1 MKARSLPLLAASLVV
16 VFLGFSAWYYQ
27 NHTLQD
33 TDTAF
38 FLQRFSDRLAI
49 MCAWVAA
56 WSWIGFVARGD
67 AKVSQHISVTALAGL
82 IDVCL
87 LNMAMSWLFFAMGWP
102 WPNSF
107 HELTRYVL
115 VVAIALGQL
124 RMAWGTLTNRLVLF
138 WAMAGCAT
146 LTYVCAI
153 NWAEQNGTE
162 SLKTLPYQV
171 NIYPA
176 NWTAPA
182 EPSLDRGLDQLWE
195 KAGWHNSMQKAPT
208 SNSPER

>member
-1 MKARSLPLLAASLVV
+1 MKARSLPILAASLVV
-16 VFLGFSAWYYQ
+16 LFLGFTAWYYQ

-38 FLQRFSDRLAI
+38 FVQRFSDRLAI

-67 AKVSQHISVTALAGL
+67 AKVSQHMAVTALAGL
-82 IDVCL
+82 IDLCL
-87 LNMAMSWLFFAMGWP
+87 LNLAMSWLFFAMGWP

-107 HELTRYVL
+107 LELPRAVL
-115 VVAIALGQL
+115 VVLIALVQL
-124 RMAWGTLTNRLVLF
+124 RMAWGRLTKRLVLF
-138 WAMAGCAT
+138 WAMAGCAA
-146 LTYVCAI
+146 LTYVGAI

-162 SLKTLPYQV
+162 SLKTLPYEI

-176 NWTAPA
+176 YWSAPA
-182 EPSLDRGLDQLWE
+182 EPSLDRGLDQLWK
-195 KAGWHNSMQKAPT
+195 KAGWAQ
-208 SNSPER
+208 